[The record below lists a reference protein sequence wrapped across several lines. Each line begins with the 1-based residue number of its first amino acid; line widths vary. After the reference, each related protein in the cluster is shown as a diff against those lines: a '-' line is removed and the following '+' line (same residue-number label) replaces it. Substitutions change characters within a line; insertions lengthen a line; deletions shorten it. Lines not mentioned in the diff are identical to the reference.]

1 MDYAK
6 LGEDYIIKRL
16 YEDYIIL
23 PLSQIKA
30 RELTFDSTWD
40 KLRLDLTA

>member
-1 MDYAK
+1 MDHAK
-6 LGEDYIIKRL
+6 LGKDYISKRL
-16 YEDYIIL
+16 YKDYIIL

-30 RELTFDSTWD
+30 RELTFDSTWG